1 MRHDKPP
8 GWHGRL
14 LVAGS
19 HAVRHG
25 ASHEEKWP
33 GLPLP
38 ANVLFDREIM
48 PAQAGGVK
56 LRPTPRFCLPQCAII
71 TWRTAV

>member
-19 HAVRHG
+19 PEERHG
-25 ASHEEKWP
+25 ASLVEKWP

-38 ANVLFDREIM
+38 ANVLFDGQIM
-48 PAQAGGVK
+48 PAQARGVK
-56 LRPTPRFCLPQCAII
+56 HMPTPRDFLPQCAIM